1 MKKFLAFVCAAVLTV
16 ASAVTAFAQPSV
28 TVNGV
33 VTGIASATDKNKNAA
48 ELVMEDGTD
57 TTFAKYTDE
66 QKKLINAIKDQATLK
81 TLLGDKYTDGM
92 TVVDLKDVY
101 VKGNG
106 TVEFPLTITFK
117 VTGVNANSKAAVLHF
132 NTETNTWEV
141 LDTVVGEGTLTA
153 TFNSLS
159 PVVFV
164 VDKTTASNI
173 TGSTSTGS
181 SSTTS
186 PKTGE
191 ANVMAMAGGIAL
203 LAIAGMAVVTRRKR
217 A

>member
-1 MKKFLAFVCAAVLTV
+1 M
-16 ASAVTAFAQPSV
+16 TAFAQPSV

-33 VTGIASATDKNKNAA
+33 VTGIASATDKNKNAV
-48 ELVMEDGTD
+48 ELVIEDGTD

-66 QKKLINAIKDQATLK
+66 QKKQINAIKDQTTLK

-153 TFNSLS
+153 T
-159 PVVFV
+159 
-164 VDKTTASNI
+164 T
-173 TGSTSTGS
+173 TGS

-191 ANVMAMAGGIAL
+191 ANVMAMTGGIAL

>member
-33 VTGIASATDKNKNAA
+33 VTGIASATDKNKNAV
-48 ELVMEDGTD
+48 ELVIEDGTD

-66 QKKLINAIKDQATLK
+66 QKKKQINAIKDQTTLK

-159 PVVFV
+159 PVAFV

-173 TGSTSTGS
+173 TGSTTTGS

-191 ANVMAMAGGIAL
+191 ANGP
-203 LAIAGMAVVTRRKR
+203 
-217 A
+217 

>member
-1 MKKFLAFVCAAVLTV
+1 MKDGSTLYKT
-16 ASAVTAFAQPSV
+16 TK
-28 TVNGV
+28 TD
-33 VTGIASATDKNKNAA
+33 SATDKNKNAV

-57 TTFAKYTDE
+57 TTFAKYTVE

>member
-1 MKKFLAFVCAAVLTV
+1 M
-16 ASAVTAFAQPSV
+16 
-28 TVNGV
+28 
-33 VTGIASATDKNKNAA
+33 
-48 ELVMEDGTD
+48 
-57 TTFAKYTDE
+57 
-66 QKKLINAIKDQATLK
+66 K

-141 LDTVVGEGTLTA
+141 LDTVVGEGTLTT

-159 PVVFV
+159 PVAFV

-173 TGSTSTGS
+173 TGSTTTGS

-191 ANVMAMAGGIAL
+191 ANVMAMTGGIAL